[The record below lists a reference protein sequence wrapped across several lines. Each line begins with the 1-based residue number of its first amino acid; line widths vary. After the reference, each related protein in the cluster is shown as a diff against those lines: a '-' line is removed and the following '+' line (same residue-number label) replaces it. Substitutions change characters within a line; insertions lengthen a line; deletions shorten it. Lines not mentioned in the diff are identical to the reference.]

1 MSGKHDDRLRE
12 QCHAEQA
19 TASASGDSQR
29 GGRLRRL
36 RDRLRAWW
44 RNPSIMR
51 AFFVYALVWLVAA
64 SAVTLIAIDAL
75 MEVYYRVSE
84 EHRSE
89 HVEVNVGP
97 YIYDAQADELLRATP
112 VYLQDF
118 YEQVVFVA
126 FVNSAQ
132 NYSSAGVVAGGWN
145 RDMQVVDATM
155 GLLRS
160 DPSYRVSDWG
170 GNYTED
176 DYLQTD
182 GTPYDSEATVSV
194 SDLPAYDAR
203 ERAERLQTV
212 EEFAN
217 TNLGEDVVLSNVAY
231 YVSLDEASYLTWIDW
246 TLRLV
251 AGVGVPI
258 VAFGGLAVLLFRRF
272 YRRHIGGPLSV
283 LEAAADR
290 IARQDL
296 DFQIGAVR
304 GRELGRL
311 GAAMEGM
318 RSSLLAT
325 QRELWRT
332 AEDRRRLNAAFAHD
346 LRTPVTVLKGTLEM
360 ARIKADRAGSGEDVR
375 KTLDTLSGQADRLE
389 SYAQLMSRVTKL
401 EDREVMRSACAPSD
415 VARVLERQAA
425 GYVATRGNG
434 CKLLF
439 SLGGGMR
446 AAGAGDGGVAAPD
459 AGGAAE
465 PCPGHAA
472 APDAGHAA
480 GAGVGHAAGAGVE
493 HAAEPCPGHAA
504 APCPEPL
511 SIDMQ
516 LVEEVLGNL
525 LGNAC
530 DHARSKVAVSV
541 DLLQPEQGS
550 LAAGARGDVRLELVV
565 TDDGRGFTAEALHH
579 GCDPFYSEAKSAEHF
594 GLGLNIAR
602 TLARLHGGAVKLG
615 NLEGGGACVT
625 ATFAVDTNEE
635 NR

>member
-1 MSGKHDDRLRE
+1 MSGRQDDRLQE
-12 QCHAEQA
+12 QGHAEQA
-19 TASASGDSQR
+19 TASAAGDSQR

-89 HVEVNVGP
+89 HVEVNAGP

-126 FVNSAQ
+126 FTNSAQ

-155 GLLRS
+155 ELLRS

-170 GNYTED
+170 GNYTEN

-182 GTPYDSEATVSV
+182 GTPYDPEATVSV

-272 YRRHIGGPLSV
+272 YRRHIGGPLAV

-296 DFQIGAVR
+296 DFQISAVR

-439 SLGGGMR
+439 SLGDGMR
-446 AAGAGDGGVAAPD
+446 AAGAGDGGAAAPD
-459 AGGAAE
+459 AGGAV
-465 PCPGHAA
+465 G
-472 APDAGHAA
+472 AGVEHAA
-480 GAGVGHAAGAGVE
+480 GPCLEHAAVPDAE

-511 SIDMQ
+511 TIDMQ

-541 DLLQPEQGS
+541 DLLQPKQGS
-550 LAAGARGDVRLELVV
+550 LAAGARGDVCLELVV

-602 TLARLHGGAVKLG
+602 TLARLHGGAVELG

>member
-1 MSGKHDDRLRE
+1 MSGKQDDRLRE

-19 TASASGDSQR
+19 TASAAGDSQR

-36 RDRLRAWW
+36 CDRLRAWW

-89 HVEVNVGP
+89 HVEVNAGP

-132 NYSSAGVVAGGWN
+132 NYSSTGVVAGDWN

-155 GLLRS
+155 ELLRS

-182 GTPYDSEATVSV
+182 GTPYDPEATVSV

-304 GRELGRL
+304 GRELRRL

-360 ARIKADRAGSGEDVR
+360 ARMKADRAGSGEDVR

-434 CKLLF
+434 CRLLF

-446 AAGAGDGGVAAPD
+446 AAGVGDGGAAAPD
-459 AGGAAE
+459 AGG
-465 PCPGHAA
+465 
-472 APDAGHAA
+472 
-480 GAGVGHAAGAGVE
+480 AAGAGVE
-493 HAAEPCPGHAA
+493 HAAEPDAERAA
-504 APCPEPL
+504 EPCPEPL

-541 DLLQPEQGS
+541 DLLQPEQDS
-550 LAAGARGDVRLELVV
+550 FAAGARGDVRLELVV

-602 TLARLHGGAVKLG
+602 TLARLHGGAVELG

>member
-1 MSGKHDDRLRE
+1 MSGRQDDRLRE
-12 QCHAEQA
+12 QDQAERA
-19 TASASGDSQR
+19 TASAAGDSQR

-64 SAVTLIAIDAL
+64 SAVTLVAIDAL

-89 HVEVNVGP
+89 HVEVNAGP
-97 YIYDAQADELLRATP
+97 YIYDAQTDELLRATP

-126 FVNSAQ
+126 FTNSAQ

-155 GLLRS
+155 ELLRS

-170 GNYTED
+170 GNYTEN
-176 DYLQTD
+176 DYLQAD
-182 GTPYDSEATVSV
+182 GAPYDPEVTVSV

-272 YRRHIGGPLSV
+272 YRRHIGSPLSV

-304 GRELGRL
+304 GRELRRL
-311 GAAMEGM
+311 GTAMEGM
-318 RSSLLAT
+318 RSSLLAA

-360 ARIKADRAGSGEDVR
+360 ARMKADRAGSGEDVR

-415 VARVLERQAA
+415 VVRVLERQAA

-439 SLGGGMR
+439 SLGDGMR
-446 AAGAGDGGVAAPD
+446 AAGAGD
-459 AGGAAE
+459 E
-465 PCPGHAA
+465 R
-472 APDAGHAA
+472 
-480 GAGVGHAAGAGVE
+480 
-493 HAAEPCPGHAA
+493 AA

-541 DLLQPEQGS
+541 DLLQSERGS
-550 LAAGARGDVRLELVV
+550 LPAESRGDVRLELVV
-565 TDDGRGFTAEALHH
+565 TDDGHGFTAEALHH

-602 TLARLHGGAVKLG
+602 TLARLHGGAVELG
-615 NLEGGGACVT
+615 NLEGGGACVK

>member
-1 MSGKHDDRLRE
+1 MSGRQDDRLRE
-12 QCHAEQA
+12 QGQAERA
-19 TASASGDSQR
+19 TASAAGDSQR

-36 RDRLRAWW
+36 RDRLRVWW

-64 SAVTLIAIDAL
+64 SAVTLVAIDAL

-89 HVEVNVGP
+89 HVEVNAGP
-97 YIYDAQADELLRATP
+97 YIYDAQTDELLRATP

-155 GLLRS
+155 ELLRS
-160 DPSYRVSDWG
+160 DSSYRVSDWG
-170 GNYTED
+170 GNYTEN

-182 GTPYDSEATVSV
+182 GTPYDPEATVSV

-231 YVSLDEASYLTWIDW
+231 YVSLDEASYLTWIGW

-360 ARIKADRAGSGEDVR
+360 ARMKASRAGSGEDVR

-439 SLGGGMR
+439 SLGDGMR
-446 AAGAGDGGVAAPD
+446 AAGAGDGSVAVPD
-459 AGGAAE
+459 AGSV
-465 PCPGHAA
+465 
-472 APDAGHAA
+472 A
-480 GAGVGHAAGAGVE
+480 GAGDGHVVVPDAE
-493 HAAEPCPGHAA
+493 RAAES
-504 APCPEPL
+504 CPEPL

-541 DLLQPEQGS
+541 DLLQPEQDS
-550 LAAGARGDVRLELVV
+550 FAAGARGDVRLELVV

-602 TLARLHGGAVKLG
+602 TLARLHGGAVELG

>member
-1 MSGKHDDRLRE
+1 MSGRQDDRLRE
-12 QCHAEQA
+12 QGQAERV
-19 TASASGDSQR
+19 TASAAGDSQR

-36 RDRLRAWW
+36 HDRLRVWW

-64 SAVTLIAIDAL
+64 SAVTLVAIDAL

-89 HVEVNVGP
+89 HVEVNAGP
-97 YIYDAQADELLRATP
+97 YIYDAQTDELLRATP

-132 NYSSAGVVAGGWN
+132 SYSSAGVVAGGWN

-155 GLLRS
+155 ELLRS
-160 DPSYRVSDWG
+160 DSSYRVSDWG
-170 GNYTED
+170 GNYTEN

-182 GTPYDSEATVSV
+182 GTPYDPEATVSV
-194 SDLPAYDAR
+194 SDLPAYDTR

-272 YRRHIGGPLSV
+272 YRRHVGGPLSV

-360 ARIKADRAGSGEDVR
+360 ARMKADRAGSGEDVR

-434 CKLLF
+434 RKLLF
-439 SLGGGMR
+439 SLGDGMR
-446 AAGAGDGGVAAPD
+446 AAGAGDGSVAAPD

-465 PCPGHAA
+465 PCPGHTAE
-472 APDAGHAA
+472 PDA
-480 GAGVGHAAGAGVE
+480 E
-493 HAAEPCPGHAA
+493 RAAES
-504 APCPEPL
+504 CPEPL

-530 DHARSKVAVSV
+530 DHARSKVTVSV
-541 DLLQPEQGS
+541 DLLQPEQSS

-565 TDDGRGFTAEALHH
+565 TDDGRGFTAEALNH

-602 TLARLHGGAVKLG
+602 TLARLHGGAVELG

>member
-1 MSGKHDDRLRE
+1 MSGRQDDRLRE
-12 QCHAEQA
+12 QGQAERA
-19 TASASGDSQR
+19 TASAAGDSQR

-36 RDRLRAWW
+36 RDRLRVWW

-64 SAVTLIAIDAL
+64 SAVTLVAIDAL

-89 HVEVNVGP
+89 HVEVNAGP
-97 YIYDAQADELLRATP
+97 YIYDAQTDELLRATP

-145 RDMQVVDATM
+145 RDMQAVDATM
-155 GLLRS
+155 ELLRS

-182 GTPYDSEATVSV
+182 GTPYDPEATVSV

-272 YRRHIGGPLSV
+272 YRRHVGGPLSV

-360 ARIKADRAGSGEDVR
+360 ARMKADRAGSGEDVR

-425 GYVATRGNG
+425 GYVATRGSG

-439 SLGGGMR
+439 SLGDGMR
-446 AAGAGDGGVAAPD
+446 AAGAGDGSVAAPD
-459 AGGAAE
+459 AGGAA
-465 PCPGHAA
+465 
-472 APDAGHAA
+472 
-480 GAGVGHAAGAGVE
+480 GAGVGHAAEPDAE
-493 HAAEPCPGHAA
+493 RAAE
-504 APCPEPL
+504 PCPEPL

-541 DLLQPEQGS
+541 DLLQPEQDS
-550 LAAGARGDVRLELVV
+550 FAAGARGDVRLELVV

-602 TLARLHGGAVKLG
+602 TLARLHGGAVELG
-615 NLEGGGACVT
+615 NLEGRGACVT

>member
-1 MSGKHDDRLRE
+1 MSGRQDDRLRE
-12 QCHAEQA
+12 QGQAERA
-19 TASASGDSQR
+19 TASAAGDSQR

-36 RDRLRAWW
+36 RDRLRVWW

-64 SAVTLIAIDAL
+64 SAVTLVAIDAL

-89 HVEVNVGP
+89 HVEVNAGP
-97 YIYDAQADELLRATP
+97 YIYDAQTDELLRATP

-155 GLLRS
+155 ELLRS
-160 DPSYRVSDWG
+160 DSSYRVSDWG
-170 GNYTED
+170 GNYTEN

-194 SDLPAYDAR
+194 GDLPAYDAR

-360 ARIKADRAGSGEDVR
+360 ARMKASRAGSGEDVR

-425 GYVATRGNG
+425 GYVATRGSG

-439 SLGGGMR
+439 SLGDGMR
-446 AAGAGDGGVAAPD
+446 AVGAGDGYAAAPD
-459 AGGAAE
+459 AECAAE
-465 PCPGHAA
+465 PCPEHAA
-472 APDAGHAA
+472 APDAERTAESCP
-480 GAGVGHAAGAGVE
+480 E
-493 HAAEPCPGHAA
+493 HTA
-504 APCPEPL
+504 APDAKRAAEPL

-565 TDDGRGFTAEALHH
+565 TDDGRGFTVEALHH

-602 TLARLHGGAVKLG
+602 TLARLHGGAVELG

>member
-1 MSGKHDDRLRE
+1 MSGKQDDGLRE

-19 TASASGDSQR
+19 TASAAGDSQR

-89 HVEVNVGP
+89 HVEVNAGP
-97 YIYDAQADELLRATP
+97 YIYDAQTDELLRATP

-126 FVNSAQ
+126 FTNSAQ
-132 NYSSAGVVAGGWN
+132 SYSSAGVVAGGWN

-155 GLLRS
+155 ELLRS

-182 GTPYDSEATVSV
+182 GAPYDPEATVSV
-194 SDLPAYDAR
+194 GDLPAYDAR

-304 GRELGRL
+304 GRELRRL

-360 ARIKADRAGSGEDVR
+360 ARMKADRAGSGEDVR

-425 GYVATRGNG
+425 GYVATSGNG

-446 AAGAGDGGVAAPD
+446 AAGAGVGG
-459 AGGAAE
+459 
-465 PCPGHAA
+465 AA
-472 APDAGHAA
+472 APDAGS
-480 GAGVGHAAGAGVE
+480 AAGAGVE
-493 HAAEPCPGHAA
+493 HAAGPCLEHAAVPDTEHAAEPCP
-504 APCPEPL
+504 ELL

-602 TLARLHGGAVKLG
+602 TLARLHGGAVELG

>member
-1 MSGKHDDRLRE
+1 MSGKQDDRLRE
-12 QCHAEQA
+12 QGHAERA
-19 TASASGDSQR
+19 TASAAGDSQR

-89 HVEVNVGP
+89 HVEVNAGP
-97 YIYDAQADELLRATP
+97 YIYDAQTDELLRATP

-126 FVNSAQ
+126 FTNSAQ
-132 NYSSAGVVAGGWN
+132 SYSSAGVVAGGWN

-155 GLLRS
+155 ELLRS

-182 GTPYDSEATVSV
+182 GTPYDPEATVSV
-194 SDLPAYDAR
+194 SDLPVYDAR

-272 YRRHIGGPLSV
+272 YRRHIGGPLTV

-360 ARIKADRAGSGEDVR
+360 ARMKADRAGSGEDVR
-375 KTLDTLSGQADRLE
+375 KTLDTLSGQANRLE

-415 VARVLERQAA
+415 VVRVLERQAA

-439 SLGGGMR
+439 SLGDGMR
-446 AAGAGDGGVAAPD
+446 
-459 AGGAAE
+459 
-465 PCPGHAA
+465 
-472 APDAGHAA
+472 
-480 GAGVGHAAGAGVE
+480 AAGAGVE
-493 HAAEPCPGHAA
+493 HAAEPDAEHAAAPCPGHAA
-504 APCPEPL
+504 APCPELL

-602 TLARLHGGAVKLG
+602 TLARLHGGAVELG

-625 ATFAVDTNEE
+625 ATFAVDANEE

>member
-1 MSGKHDDRLRE
+1 MSGKQDDRLRE

-19 TASASGDSQR
+19 TASAAGDSQR

-89 HVEVNVGP
+89 HVEVNAGP
-97 YIYDAQADELLRATP
+97 YIYDAQTDELLRATP

-126 FVNSAQ
+126 FTNSAQ

-155 GLLRS
+155 ELLRS

-182 GTPYDSEATVSV
+182 GTPYDPEATVSV

-439 SLGGGMR
+439 SLGDGMC
-446 AAGAGDGGVAAPD
+446 AAGAGDGGAAAPD
-459 AGGAAE
+459 AGGA
-465 PCPGHAA
+465 P
-472 APDAGHAA
+472 
-480 GAGVGHAAGAGVE
+480 GAGVGHAAGPCLEHAAAPDAE
-493 HAAEPCPGHAA
+493 HAAEPCP
-504 APCPEPL
+504 ELL

-541 DLLQPEQGS
+541 DLLQPKQGS
-550 LAAGARGDVRLELVV
+550 LAAGARGDVCLELVV

-602 TLARLHGGAVKLG
+602 TLARLHGGAVELG

>member
-1 MSGKHDDRLRE
+1 MSGKQDDRLRE
-12 QCHAEQA
+12 QCHAEQV
-19 TASASGDSQR
+19 TASAAGDSQR

-89 HVEVNVGP
+89 HVEVNAGP
-97 YIYDAQADELLRATP
+97 YIYDAQTDELLRATP

-126 FVNSAQ
+126 FTNSAQ

-155 GLLRS
+155 ELLRS

-176 DYLQTD
+176 DYLQT
-182 GTPYDSEATVSV
+182 GGIPYDSEATVSV

-212 EEFAN
+212 EEFTN

-425 GYVATRGNG
+425 GYVATRENG

-446 AAGAGDGGVAAPD
+446 AAGAGDGG
-459 AGGAAE
+459 
-465 PCPGHAA
+465 AA
-472 APDAGHAA
+472 APDAGS
-480 GAGVGHAAGAGVE
+480 AAGAGVE
-493 HAAEPCPGHAA
+493 HAAGPCLEHAA
-504 APCPEPL
+504 VPDAEHAAEPCPEPL

-541 DLLQPEQGS
+541 DLLQPKQGS
-550 LAAGARGDVRLELVV
+550 LAAGARGDVCLELVV

-579 GCDPFYSEAKSAEHF
+579 GCDPFYSEVKSAEHF

-602 TLARLHGGAVKLG
+602 TLARLHGGAVELG

>member
-1 MSGKHDDRLRE
+1 MSGRQDDRLRE
-12 QCHAEQA
+12 QGQAERA
-19 TASASGDSQR
+19 TASAAGDSQR

-36 RDRLRAWW
+36 RDRLRVWW

-64 SAVTLIAIDAL
+64 SAVTLVAIDAL

-89 HVEVNVGP
+89 HVEVNAGP
-97 YIYDAQADELLRATP
+97 YIYDAQTDELLRATP

-132 NYSSAGVVAGGWN
+132 SYSSAGVVAGGWN

-155 GLLRS
+155 ELLRS

-170 GNYTED
+170 GNYTEN

-182 GTPYDSEATVSV
+182 GTPYDPEATVSV
-194 SDLPAYDAR
+194 SDLPAYDTR

-311 GAAMEGM
+311 GTAMEGM

-332 AEDRRRLNAAFAHD
+332 AEDRRRINAAFAHD

-360 ARIKADRAGSGEDVR
+360 ARLKANRAGSGEDVR

-415 VARVLERQAA
+415 VARILERQAA

-439 SLGGGMR
+439 SLGDAMR
-446 AAGAGDGGVAAPD
+446 AVGAGDGYAAAPD
-459 AGGAAE
+459 AERAAE
-465 PCPGHAA
+465 PCPGHVVV
-472 APDAGHAA
+472 PDA
-480 GAGVGHAAGAGVE
+480 E
-493 HAAEPCPGHAA
+493 RAAES
-504 APCPEPL
+504 CPEPL

-541 DLLQPEQGS
+541 DLLQPEQDS
-550 LAAGARGDVRLELVV
+550 FAAGARGDVRLELVV

-602 TLARLHGGAVKLG
+602 TLARLHGGAVDLE

>member
-1 MSGKHDDRLRE
+1 MSGRQDDRLRE
-12 QCHAEQA
+12 QGQAERA
-19 TASASGDSQR
+19 TASAAGDSQR

-36 RDRLRAWW
+36 RDRLRVWW

-64 SAVTLIAIDAL
+64 SAVTLVAIDAL

-89 HVEVNVGP
+89 HVEVNAGP
-97 YIYDAQADELLRATP
+97 YIYDAQTDELLRATP

-145 RDMQVVDATM
+145 RDMQAVDATM
-155 GLLRS
+155 ELLRS

-170 GNYTED
+170 GNYTEN

-182 GTPYDSEATVSV
+182 GTPYDPQATVSV

-311 GAAMEGM
+311 GTAMEGM

-360 ARIKADRAGSGEDVR
+360 ARMKADRAGSGEDVR

-434 CKLLF
+434 CRLLF

-446 AAGAGDGGVAAPD
+446 AAGAGDGGAAAPD
-459 AGGAAE
+459 AGG
-465 PCPGHAA
+465 
-472 APDAGHAA
+472 
-480 GAGVGHAAGAGVE
+480 AAGAGVE
-493 HAAEPCPGHAA
+493 HAAGPCLEHAAVPDAEHAAEPCP
-504 APCPEPL
+504 ELL

-525 LGNAC
+525 LSNAC

-541 DLLQPEQGS
+541 DLLHPEQGS
-550 LAAGARGDVRLELVV
+550 LAAGARGDVCLELVV

-602 TLARLHGGAVKLG
+602 TLARLHGGAVELG

>member
-1 MSGKHDDRLRE
+1 MSGRRDDRLQE
-12 QCHAEQA
+12 QDQAERA
-19 TASASGDSQR
+19 TASAAGDLQR
-29 GGRLRRL
+29 GGRLHRL
-36 RDRLRAWW
+36 RDRLRVWW

-64 SAVTLIAIDAL
+64 SAVTLVAIDAL

-89 HVEVNVGP
+89 HVEVNAGP
-97 YIYDAQADELLRATP
+97 YIYDAQTDELLRATP

-145 RDMQVVDATM
+145 RDMQAVDATM
-155 GLLRS
+155 ELLRS

-170 GNYTED
+170 GNYTEN

-182 GTPYDSEATVSV
+182 GTPYDPEATVSV

-311 GAAMEGM
+311 GTAMEGM

-360 ARIKADRAGSGEDVR
+360 ARMKANRAGSGEDVR

-439 SLGGGMR
+439 SLGNGMR
-446 AAGAGDGGVAAPD
+446 AAGAGDGSVAAPD
-459 AGGAAE
+459 AGSVAGAGDGHVVVPCPERAAE
-465 PCPGHAA
+465 P
-472 APDAGHAA
+472 DA
-480 GAGVGHAAGAGVE
+480 E
-493 HAAEPCPGHAA
+493 RAAE
-504 APCPEPL
+504 PCPEPL

-602 TLARLHGGAVKLG
+602 TLASLHGGAVELG

>member
-1 MSGKHDDRLRE
+1 MSGRQDDKLRE
-12 QCHAEQA
+12 QGHAEQA
-19 TASASGDSQR
+19 TASAAGDSQR

-126 FVNSAQ
+126 FTNSAQ

-145 RDMQVVDATM
+145 RDTQVVDATM
-155 GLLRS
+155 ELLRS

-170 GNYTED
+170 GNYTEN

-182 GTPYDSEATVSV
+182 GTPYDPEATVSV

-231 YVSLDEASYLTWIDW
+231 YVSLDEASYLTWVDW

-360 ARIKADRAGSGEDVR
+360 ARMKADRAGSGEDMR

-446 AAGAGDGGVAAPD
+446 AAGAGDGGAAAPD
-459 AGGAAE
+459 AGG
-465 PCPGHAA
+465 
-472 APDAGHAA
+472 
-480 GAGVGHAAGAGVE
+480 AAGAGVE
-493 HAAEPCPGHAA
+493 HAAGPCLEHAA
-504 APCPEPL
+504 VPDAEHAAEPCPEPL

-525 LGNAC
+525 LGSAC

-602 TLARLHGGAVKLG
+602 TLARLHGGAVELG

>member
-1 MSGKHDDRLRE
+1 MSGKQDDRLRE

-19 TASASGDSQR
+19 TASAAGDSQR

-89 HVEVNVGP
+89 HVEVNAGP
-97 YIYDAQADELLRATP
+97 YIYDAQTDELLRATP

-126 FVNSAQ
+126 FTNSAQ
-132 NYSSAGVVAGGWN
+132 SYSSAGVVAGGWN

-155 GLLRS
+155 ELLRS
-160 DPSYRVSDWG
+160 DPSYHVSDWG

-182 GTPYDSEATVSV
+182 GTPYDPEATVSV
-194 SDLPAYDAR
+194 GDLPAYDAR

-304 GRELGRL
+304 GRELRRL

-415 VARVLERQAA
+415 VVRVLERQAV

-439 SLGGGMR
+439 SLGDGMR
-446 AAGAGDGGVAAPD
+446 AAGAGDGGAAAPD
-459 AGGAAE
+459 AGG
-465 PCPGHAA
+465 
-472 APDAGHAA
+472 
-480 GAGVGHAAGAGVE
+480 AAGAGVE
-493 HAAEPCPGHAA
+493 HAAGPCLAHAA
-504 APCPEPL
+504 LPGVEHAAEPCPEPL

-541 DLLQPEQGS
+541 DLLQPKQGS
-550 LAAGARGDVRLELVV
+550 LAAGARGDVCLELVV

-602 TLARLHGGAVKLG
+602 TLARLHGGAVELG

>member
-1 MSGKHDDRLRE
+1 MSGKQDDRLRE
-12 QCHAEQA
+12 QCHAEQV
-19 TASASGDSQR
+19 TASAAGDSQR

-89 HVEVNVGP
+89 HVEVNAGP
-97 YIYDAQADELLRATP
+97 YIYDAQTDELLRATP

-126 FVNSAQ
+126 FTNSAQ

-155 GLLRS
+155 ELLRS

-170 GNYTED
+170 GNYTEN

-182 GTPYDSEATVSV
+182 GTPYDPEATVSV

-258 VAFGGLAVLLFRRF
+258 VAFGGFAVLLFRRF

-360 ARIKADRAGSGEDVR
+360 ARMKADRAGSGEDVR

-425 GYVATRGNG
+425 GYVATSGNG

-446 AAGAGDGGVAAPD
+446 AAGAGDGGAAAPD
-459 AGGAAE
+459 AGGA
-465 PCPGHAA
+465 
-472 APDAGHAA
+472 
-480 GAGVGHAAGAGVE
+480 VGAGVE
-493 HAAEPCPGHAA
+493 HAAVPDAEHAAVPDAEHAAEPCP
-504 APCPEPL
+504 ELL

-541 DLLQPEQGS
+541 DLLQPKQGS
-550 LAAGARGDVRLELVV
+550 LAAGARGDVCLELVV

-602 TLARLHGGAVKLG
+602 TLARLHGGAVELG

>member
-1 MSGKHDDRLRE
+1 MSGRRDDRLQE
-12 QCHAEQA
+12 QDQAERA
-19 TASASGDSQR
+19 TASAAGDLQR
-29 GGRLRRL
+29 GGRLHRL

-75 MEVYYRVSE
+75 MEVYYRVLE

-89 HVEVNVGP
+89 HVEVNAGP
-97 YIYDAQADELLRATP
+97 YIYDAQTDELLRATP

-126 FVNSAQ
+126 FTNSAQ
-132 NYSSAGVVAGGWN
+132 GYSSAGVVAGGWN

-155 GLLRS
+155 ELLRS

-182 GTPYDSEATVSV
+182 GTPYDPEATVSV
-194 SDLPAYDAR
+194 SDLPAYDTR

-231 YVSLDEASYLTWIDW
+231 YVSLDEASYLTWIGW

-311 GAAMEGM
+311 GTAMGGM

-360 ARIKADRAGSGEDVR
+360 ARMKANRAGSGEDVR

-415 VARVLERQAA
+415 VVRVLERQAA

-439 SLGGGMR
+439 SLGDGMR
-446 AAGAGDGGVAAPD
+446 AAGAGDGGAAAPD
-459 AGGAAE
+459 AGGAAGAGD
-465 PCPGHAA
+465 GHVVV
-472 APDAGHAA
+472 PDA
-480 GAGVGHAAGAGVE
+480 E
-493 HAAEPCPGHAA
+493 RAAES
-504 APCPEPL
+504 CPEPL

-530 DHARSKVAVSV
+530 DHARSKVEVSV
-541 DLLQPEQGS
+541 DLLQPEQSS

-565 TDDGRGFTAEALHH
+565 TDDGHGFTAEALHH

-602 TLARLHGGAVKLG
+602 TLARLHGGAVELG

>member
-1 MSGKHDDRLRE
+1 MSGKQDDRLRE

-19 TASASGDSQR
+19 TASAAGDSQR

-75 MEVYYRVSE
+75 MEVYYRVLE

-89 HVEVNVGP
+89 HVEVNAGP
-97 YIYDAQADELLRATP
+97 YIYDAQTDELLRATP

-126 FVNSAQ
+126 FTNSAQ
-132 NYSSAGVVAGGWN
+132 GYSSAGVVAGGWN

-155 GLLRS
+155 ELLRS

-182 GTPYDSEATVSV
+182 GTPYDPEATVSV
-194 SDLPAYDAR
+194 SDLPAYDTR

-360 ARIKADRAGSGEDVR
+360 ARMKASRAGSGEDVR

-439 SLGGGMR
+439 SLGDGMR
-446 AAGAGDGGVAAPD
+446 AAGAGDGSVAVPD
-459 AGGAAE
+459 AGSV
-465 PCPGHAA
+465 
-472 APDAGHAA
+472 A
-480 GAGVGHAAGAGVE
+480 GAGDGHVVVPDAE
-493 HAAEPCPGHAA
+493 RAAES
-504 APCPEPL
+504 CPEPL

-541 DLLQPEQGS
+541 DLLQSERGS
-550 LAAGARGDVRLELVV
+550 LPAESRNDVRLELVV
-565 TDDGRGFTAEALHH
+565 TDDGRGFTVEALHH

-602 TLARLHGGAVKLG
+602 TLARLHGGAVELG

>member
-1 MSGKHDDRLRE
+1 MSGRQDDKLQE
-12 QCHAEQA
+12 QDQAERA
-19 TASASGDSQR
+19 TASAAGDSQR

-64 SAVTLIAIDAL
+64 SAVTLVAIDAL

-89 HVEVNVGP
+89 HVEVNAGP
-97 YIYDAQADELLRATP
+97 YIYDAQTDELLRATP

-155 GLLRS
+155 ELLRS

-170 GNYTED
+170 GNYTEN

-182 GTPYDSEATVSV
+182 GTPYDPEATVSV

-311 GAAMEGM
+311 GTAMEGM

-360 ARIKADRAGSGEDVR
+360 ARMKANRAGSGEDVR

-434 CKLLF
+434 CKLLL
-439 SLGGGMR
+439 SLGDGMR
-446 AAGAGDGGVAAPD
+446 AAGAGDGSVAVPD
-459 AGGAAE
+459 AGSVAGAGDGHVVVPCSERAAE
-465 PCPGHAA
+465 PCP
-472 APDAGHAA
+472 
-480 GAGVGHAAGAGVE
+480 E
-493 HAAEPCPGHAA
+493 HAAEPDAERAA
-504 APCPEPL
+504 EPCPEPL

-541 DLLQPEQGS
+541 DLLQSERGS
-550 LAAGARGDVRLELVV
+550 LPAESRNDVRLELVV
-565 TDDGRGFTAEALHH
+565 KDDGRGFTAEALHH

-602 TLARLHGGAVKLG
+602 TLARLHGGAVELG

>member
-1 MSGKHDDRLRE
+1 MSGRQDDRQQE
-12 QCHAEQA
+12 QGQAERA
-19 TASASGDSQR
+19 TASAAGDSQR

-64 SAVTLIAIDAL
+64 SAVTLVAIDAL

-89 HVEVNVGP
+89 HVEVNAGP
-97 YIYDAQADELLRATP
+97 YIYDAQTDELLRATP

-126 FVNSAQ
+126 FTNSAQ
-132 NYSSAGVVAGGWN
+132 SYSSAGVVAGGWN

-155 GLLRS
+155 ELLRS

-182 GTPYDSEATVSV
+182 GTPYDPEATVSV

-360 ARIKADRAGSGEDVR
+360 ARMKADRAGSGEDVR

-401 EDREVMRSACAPSD
+401 EDREVMWSACAPSD

-439 SLGGGMR
+439 SLGDGMR
-446 AAGAGDGGVAAPD
+446 AAGASPCRMPGVPTARVTGTPPSRMPNALPSRVPSTLPRRMPSAP
-459 AGGAAE
+459 
-465 PCPGHAA
+465 PSR
-472 APDAGHAA
+472 APS
-480 GAGVGHAAGAGVE
+480 
-493 HAAEPCPGHAA
+493 PSP
-504 APCPEPL
+504 
-511 SIDMQ
+511 SICNWLRRCWAICWAM
-516 LVEEVLGNL
+516 
-525 LGNAC
+525 
-530 DHARSKVAVSV
+530 
-541 DLLQPEQGS
+541 P
-550 LAAGARGDVRLELVV
+550 
-565 TDDGRGFTAEALHH
+565 
-579 GCDPFYSEAKSAEHF
+579 
-594 GLGLNIAR
+594 
-602 TLARLHGGAVKLG
+602 
-615 NLEGGGACVT
+615 
-625 ATFAVDTNEE
+625 ATMRD
-635 NR
+635 RRWQ

>member
-1 MSGKHDDRLRE
+1 MSGRQDDRLQE
-12 QCHAEQA
+12 QDQAERA
-19 TASASGDSQR
+19 TASAAGDSQR

-64 SAVTLIAIDAL
+64 SAVTLVAIDAL

-89 HVEVNVGP
+89 HVEVNAGP
-97 YIYDAQADELLRATP
+97 YIYDAQTDELLRATP

-155 GLLRS
+155 ELLRS

-182 GTPYDSEATVSV
+182 GTPYNPEATVSV

-332 AEDRRRLNAAFAHD
+332 ADDRRRLNAAFAHD

-360 ARIKADRAGSGEDVR
+360 ARMKADRAGSGEDVR

-415 VARVLERQAA
+415 VIRVLERQAA

-439 SLGGGMR
+439 SLGDGMR
-446 AAGAGDGGVAAPD
+446 AAGAGDGSVAVPD
-459 AGGAAE
+459 AGGAAGAGD
-465 PCPGHAA
+465 GHAA
-472 APDAGHAA
+472 VPDAEHTAVPDA
-480 GAGVGHAAGAGVE
+480 E
-493 HAAEPCPGHAA
+493 HAAEPCPEHAA
-504 APCPEPL
+504 EPCPELL

-541 DLLQPEQGS
+541 DLLQPKQGS
-550 LAAGARGDVRLELVV
+550 LAAGARGDVCLELVV

-602 TLARLHGGAVKLG
+602 TLARLHGGAVELG

>member
-1 MSGKHDDRLRE
+1 MSGKQDDRLRE

-19 TASASGDSQR
+19 TASAAGDSQR

-89 HVEVNVGP
+89 HVEVNAGP
-97 YIYDAQADELLRATP
+97 YIYDAQTDELLRATP

-126 FVNSAQ
+126 FTNSAQ
-132 NYSSAGVVAGGWN
+132 NYSSAGVVAEGWN

-155 GLLRS
+155 ELLRS
-160 DPSYRVSDWG
+160 DPSYHVSDWG

-182 GTPYDSEATVSV
+182 GTPYDPEATVSV
-194 SDLPAYDAR
+194 GDLPAYDAR

-304 GRELGRL
+304 GRELRRL

-360 ARIKADRAGSGEDVR
+360 ARMKADRAGSGEDVR

-415 VARVLERQAA
+415 VVRVLERQAV

-439 SLGGGMR
+439 SLGDGMR
-446 AAGAGDGGVAAPD
+446 AAGAGDGGAAAPD
-459 AGGAAE
+459 AGG
-465 PCPGHAA
+465 
-472 APDAGHAA
+472 
-480 GAGVGHAAGAGVE
+480 AAGAGVE
-493 HAAEPCPGHAA
+493 HAAGPCLAHAA
-504 APCPEPL
+504 LPGVEHAAEPCPEPL

-602 TLARLHGGAVKLG
+602 TLARLHGGAVELG

>member
-1 MSGKHDDRLRE
+1 MSGRQDDRQQE
-12 QCHAEQA
+12 QGQAERA
-19 TASASGDSQR
+19 TASAAGDSQR

-64 SAVTLIAIDAL
+64 SAVTLVAIDAL

-89 HVEVNVGP
+89 HVEVNAGP

-132 NYSSAGVVAGGWN
+132 SYSSAGVVAGGWN
-145 RDMQVVDATM
+145 RDMQAVDATM
-155 GLLRS
+155 ELLRS

-170 GNYTED
+170 GNYTEN

-182 GTPYDSEATVSV
+182 GTPYDPEATVSV

-231 YVSLDEASYLTWIDW
+231 YVSLDEASYLTWIGW

-360 ARIKADRAGSGEDVR
+360 ARMKANRAGSGEDVR

-439 SLGGGMR
+439 SLGDGMR
-446 AAGAGDGGVAAPD
+446 AAGAGDGSVAVPD
-459 AGGAAE
+459 AGSVAGAGDGHTAE
-465 PCPGHAA
+465 PCPE
-472 APDAGHAA
+472 HAA
-480 GAGVGHAAGAGVE
+480 GSDAE
-493 HAAEPCPGHAA
+493 HAA
-504 APCPEPL
+504 EPL

-530 DHARSKVAVSV
+530 DHARSKVTVSV
-541 DLLQPEQGS
+541 DLLHPEQGS

-602 TLARLHGGAVKLG
+602 TLARLHGGAVELG

>member
-1 MSGKHDDRLRE
+1 MSGKQDDKLRE
-12 QCHAEQA
+12 QGHAEQA
-19 TASASGDSQR
+19 TASAAGDSQR

-64 SAVTLIAIDAL
+64 SAVTLIAIDVL

-89 HVEVNVGP
+89 HVEVNAGP
-97 YIYDAQADELLRATP
+97 YIYDAQTDELLRATP

-126 FVNSAQ
+126 FTNSAQ
-132 NYSSAGVVAGGWN
+132 NYSPTGVVAGGWN

-155 GLLRS
+155 ELLRS

-182 GTPYDSEATVSV
+182 GTPYDPEATVSV

-360 ARIKADRAGSGEDVR
+360 ARMKADRAGSGEDVR

-425 GYVATRGNG
+425 GYVATSGNG

-439 SLGGGMR
+439 SLGDGIR
-446 AAGAGDGGVAAPD
+446 AAGAGVGGAAAPD
-459 AGGAAE
+459 AGG
-465 PCPGHAA
+465 
-472 APDAGHAA
+472 
-480 GAGVGHAAGAGVE
+480 AAGAGVE
-493 HAAEPCPGHAA
+493 HAAGPCLEHAAVPDAEHAAEPCP
-504 APCPEPL
+504 ELL

-550 LAAGARGDVRLELVV
+550 LTAGARGDVRLELVV

-602 TLARLHGGAVKLG
+602 TLARLHGGAVELG

>member
-1 MSGKHDDRLRE
+1 MSVKHDDRLRE

-19 TASASGDSQR
+19 TASAAGDSQR

-89 HVEVNVGP
+89 HVEVNAGP
-97 YIYDAQADELLRATP
+97 YIYDAQTDELLRATP

-126 FVNSAQ
+126 FTNSAQ
-132 NYSSAGVVAGGWN
+132 SYSSAGVVAGGWN

-155 GLLRS
+155 ELLRS
-160 DPSYRVSDWG
+160 DPSYHVSDWG
-170 GNYTED
+170 GNYTEN

-182 GTPYDSEATVSV
+182 GTPYDPEATVSV
-194 SDLPAYDAR
+194 GDLPAYDAR

-304 GRELGRL
+304 GRELRRL

-415 VARVLERQAA
+415 VVRVLERQAV

-439 SLGGGMR
+439 SLGDGMR
-446 AAGAGDGGVAAPD
+446 AAGAGDGGAAAPD
-459 AGGAAE
+459 AGG
-465 PCPGHAA
+465 
-472 APDAGHAA
+472 
-480 GAGVGHAAGAGVE
+480 AAGAGVE
-493 HAAEPCPGHAA
+493 HAAGPCLAHAA
-504 APCPEPL
+504 LPGVEHAAEPCPEPL

-541 DLLQPEQGS
+541 DLLQPKQGS
-550 LAAGARGDVRLELVV
+550 LAAGARGDVCLELVV

-602 TLARLHGGAVKLG
+602 TLARLHGGAVELG

>member
-1 MSGKHDDRLRE
+1 MSGKQDDRLRE
-12 QCHAEQA
+12 QCHAERA
-19 TASASGDSQR
+19 TASAAGDSQR

-84 EHRSE
+84 ERRSE
-89 HVEVNVGP
+89 HVEVNAGP

-126 FVNSAQ
+126 FSNSAQ

-155 GLLRS
+155 ELLRS

-182 GTPYDSEATVSV
+182 GTPYDPEATVGV
-194 SDLPAYDAR
+194 SDLSAYDAR

-318 RSSLLAT
+318 RSSLLAA
-325 QRELWRT
+325 QRELWCT

-389 SYAQLMSRVTKL
+389 SYARLMSRVTKL

-439 SLGGGMR
+439 SLGDGMR
-446 AAGAGDGGVAAPD
+446 AAGAGDGGAAAPD
-459 AGGAAE
+459 AGG
-465 PCPGHAA
+465 
-472 APDAGHAA
+472 
-480 GAGVGHAAGAGVE
+480 AAGAGVE
-493 HAAEPCPGHAA
+493 HAAGPCLEHAAVPDAEHAAEPCPEHAA
-504 APCPEPL
+504 EPCPEPL

-541 DLLQPEQGS
+541 DLLQPKQGS
-550 LAAGARGDVRLELVV
+550 LAAGARGDVCLELVV

-602 TLARLHGGAVKLG
+602 TLARLHGGAVELG

>member
-1 MSGKHDDRLRE
+1 MSGKQDDRLRE
-12 QCHAEQA
+12 QCHAEQV
-19 TASASGDSQR
+19 TASAAGDSQR

-89 HVEVNVGP
+89 HVEVNAGP
-97 YIYDAQADELLRATP
+97 YIYDAQTDELLRATP

-126 FVNSAQ
+126 FTNSAQ

-155 GLLRS
+155 ELLRS

-170 GNYTED
+170 GNYTEN

-182 GTPYDSEATVSV
+182 GTPYDPEATVSV

-360 ARIKADRAGSGEDVR
+360 ARIKASRAGSGEDVR

-415 VARVLERQAA
+415 VIRVLERQAA

-434 CKLLF
+434 RKLLF
-439 SLGGGMR
+439 SLGDGMR
-446 AAGAGDGGVAAPD
+446 AAGAGDGSVAVPD
-459 AGGAAE
+459 AGGAVGAGD
-465 PCPGHAA
+465 GHVVV
-472 APDAGHAA
+472 PDAERAA
-480 GAGVGHAAGAGVE
+480 GPCLEHDAVPDVE
-493 HAAEPCPGHAA
+493 HAAES
-504 APCPEPL
+504 CPEPL

-541 DLLQPEQGS
+541 DLLQPKQGS
-550 LAAGARGDVRLELVV
+550 LAAGARGDVCLELVV

-602 TLARLHGGAVKLG
+602 TLARLHGGAVELG

>member
-1 MSGKHDDRLRE
+1 MSGRQDDRLRE
-12 QCHAEQA
+12 QGQAERA
-19 TASASGDSQR
+19 TASAAGDSQR

-36 RDRLRAWW
+36 RDRLRVWW

-64 SAVTLIAIDAL
+64 SAVTLVAIDAL

-89 HVEVNVGP
+89 HVEVNAGP
-97 YIYDAQADELLRATP
+97 YIYDAQTDELLRATP

-155 GLLRS
+155 ELLRS
-160 DPSYRVSDWG
+160 DSSYRVSDWG
-170 GNYTED
+170 GNYTEN

-182 GTPYDSEATVSV
+182 GTPYDPEATVSV

-231 YVSLDEASYLTWIDW
+231 YVSLDEASYLTWIGW

-311 GAAMEGM
+311 GTAMEGM

-332 AEDRRRLNAAFAHD
+332 AEDRRRINAAFAHD

-360 ARIKADRAGSGEDVR
+360 ARMKANRAGSGEDVR

-425 GYVATRGNG
+425 GYVATRGSG

-439 SLGGGMR
+439 SLGDGMR
-446 AAGAGDGGVAAPD
+446 AAGAGDGSVAAPD
-459 AGGAAE
+459 AGSVAGAGDGHVVVPCPERAAE
-465 PCPGHAA
+465 P
-472 APDAGHAA
+472 DA
-480 GAGVGHAAGAGVE
+480 E
-493 HAAEPCPGHAA
+493 RAAE
-504 APCPEPL
+504 PCPEPL

-602 TLARLHGGAVKLG
+602 TLARLHGGAVELG

>member
-1 MSGKHDDRLRE
+1 MSGKHDDGLRE
-12 QCHAEQA
+12 QCHAEWA
-19 TASASGDSQR
+19 TASAAGDSQR

-89 HVEVNVGP
+89 HVEVNAGP
-97 YIYDAQADELLRATP
+97 YVYDAQTDELLRATP

-126 FVNSAQ
+126 FTNSAQ
-132 NYSSAGVVAGGWN
+132 NYSSTGVVAGGWN

-155 GLLRS
+155 ELLRS
-160 DPSYRVSDWG
+160 DPSYHVSDWG

-182 GTPYDSEATVSV
+182 GAPYDPEATVSV

-231 YVSLDEASYLTWIDW
+231 HVSLDEASYLTWIDW

-296 DFQIGAVR
+296 DFQIGAVH

-401 EDREVMRSACAPSD
+401 EDREVVRSACAPSD

-446 AAGAGDGGVAAPD
+446 AAGAGDGGAAAPD
-459 AGGAAE
+459 AGGV
-465 PCPGHAA
+465 
-472 APDAGHAA
+472 A
-480 GAGVGHAAGAGVE
+480 GAGVEHAAGPCLEHAAVPDAE

-602 TLARLHGGAVKLG
+602 TLARLHGGAVELG

>member
-1 MSGKHDDRLRE
+1 MSGKQDDRLRE

-19 TASASGDSQR
+19 TASVAGDSQR

-75 MEVYYRVSE
+75 MEVYYRVLE

-89 HVEVNVGP
+89 HVEVNAGP
-97 YIYDAQADELLRATP
+97 YIYDAQTDELLRATP

-126 FVNSAQ
+126 FTNSAQ
-132 NYSSAGVVAGGWN
+132 GYSSAGVVAGGWN

-155 GLLRS
+155 ELLRS
-160 DPSYRVSDWG
+160 DSSYRVSDWG
-170 GNYTED
+170 GNYTEN

-360 ARIKADRAGSGEDVR
+360 ARMKADRAGSGEDVR

-439 SLGGGMR
+439 SLGDGMR
-446 AAGAGDGGVAAPD
+446 AAGAGDGSVAAPD
-459 AGGAAE
+459 AGSVAGAGDGHAAEPDAERAAE
-465 PCPGHAA
+465 PCPGHTAE
-472 APDAGHAA
+472 PDA
-480 GAGVGHAAGAGVE
+480 E
-493 HAAEPCPGHAA
+493 RAAES
-504 APCPEPL
+504 CPEPL

-541 DLLQPEQGS
+541 DLLQSERGS
-550 LAAGARGDVRLELVV
+550 LPAESRNDVRLELVV
-565 TDDGRGFTAEALHH
+565 TDDGRGFTVEALHH

-602 TLARLHGGAVKLG
+602 TLARLHGGAVELG

>member
-1 MSGKHDDRLRE
+1 MSGRQDDRLRE
-12 QCHAEQA
+12 QGQAERA
-19 TASASGDSQR
+19 TASAAGDSQR

-36 RDRLRAWW
+36 RDRLRVWW

-64 SAVTLIAIDAL
+64 SAVTLVAIDAL

-89 HVEVNVGP
+89 HVEVNAGP
-97 YIYDAQADELLRATP
+97 YIYDAQTDELLRATP

-145 RDMQVVDATM
+145 RDMQAVDATM
-155 GLLRS
+155 ELLRS

-170 GNYTED
+170 GNYTEN

-182 GTPYDSEATVSV
+182 GTPYDPEATVSV

-311 GAAMEGM
+311 GTAMEGM

-360 ARIKADRAGSGEDVR
+360 ARMKANRAGSGEDVR

-425 GYVATRGNG
+425 GYVATRGSG

-439 SLGGGMR
+439 SLGDGMR
-446 AAGAGDGGVAAPD
+446 AAGAGDGSVAVPD
-459 AGGAAE
+459 AGSV
-465 PCPGHAA
+465 
-472 APDAGHAA
+472 A
-480 GAGVGHAAGAGVE
+480 GAGDG
-493 HAAEPCPGHAA
+493 HAAEPCPEHAA
-504 APCPEPL
+504 GSDAEHAAEPL

-530 DHARSKVAVSV
+530 DHARSKVEVSV
-541 DLLQPEQGS
+541 DLLQPEQSS

-602 TLARLHGGAVKLG
+602 TLARLHGGAVELG
-615 NLEGGGACVT
+615 NLEGRGACVT

>member
-1 MSGKHDDRLRE
+1 MSGKQDDRLRE

-19 TASASGDSQR
+19 TASAAGDSQR

-97 YIYDAQADELLRATP
+97 YIYDAQTDELLRATP

-118 YEQVVFVA
+118 YEKVVFVA
-126 FVNSAQ
+126 FTNSAQ
-132 NYSSAGVVAGGWN
+132 NYSSTGVVAGGWN

-182 GTPYDSEATVSV
+182 GTPYDPEATVSV

-415 VARVLERQAA
+415 VACVLERQAA

-439 SLGGGMR
+439 SLGDGMR
-446 AAGAGDGGVAAPD
+446 AAGAGDGG
-459 AGGAAE
+459 
-465 PCPGHAA
+465 AA
-472 APDAGHAA
+472 APDAGSAA
-480 GAGVGHAAGAGVE
+480 GVGVE
-493 HAAEPCPGHAA
+493 HAAGPCLEHAAVPCPEHAA
-504 APCPEPL
+504 APDVEHAAEPCPEPL

-550 LAAGARGDVRLELVV
+550 LAAGARGDVCLELVV

-602 TLARLHGGAVKLG
+602 TLARLHGGAVELG

-625 ATFAVDTNEE
+625 ATFTVDTNEE

>member
-12 QCHAEQA
+12 QGHAEQA
-19 TASASGDSQR
+19 TASAAGDSQR

-44 RNPSIMR
+44 CNPSIMR

-89 HVEVNVGP
+89 HVEVNAGP

-155 GLLRS
+155 ELLRS

-176 DYLQTD
+176 DYLQTN
-182 GTPYDSEATVSV
+182 GTPYDPEATVSV

-360 ARIKADRAGSGEDVR
+360 ARMKADRAGSGEDVR

-415 VARVLERQAA
+415 VIRVLERQAA

-439 SLGGGMR
+439 SLGDGMR
-446 AAGAGDGGVAAPD
+446 AAGAGDGGAAAPD
-459 AGGAAE
+459 AGG
-465 PCPGHAA
+465 
-472 APDAGHAA
+472 
-480 GAGVGHAAGAGVE
+480 VAGAGVE
-493 HAAEPCPGHAA
+493 HAAVPDAEHAAEPCP
-504 APCPEPL
+504 ELL

-541 DLLQPEQGS
+541 DLLQPKQGS
-550 LAAGARGDVRLELVV
+550 LAAGARGGVCLELVV

-602 TLARLHGGAVKLG
+602 TLARLHGGAVELG

>member
-1 MSGKHDDRLRE
+1 MSGRQDDRLRE
-12 QCHAEQA
+12 QGQAERA
-19 TASASGDSQR
+19 TASAAGDSQR

-36 RDRLRAWW
+36 RDRLRVWW

-64 SAVTLIAIDAL
+64 SAVTLVAIDAL

-89 HVEVNVGP
+89 HVEVNAGP
-97 YIYDAQADELLRATP
+97 YIYDAQTDELLRATP

-132 NYSSAGVVAGGWN
+132 SYSSAGVVAGGWN
-145 RDMQVVDATM
+145 RDMQAVDATM
-155 GLLRS
+155 ELLRS

-170 GNYTED
+170 GNYTEN

-182 GTPYDSEATVSV
+182 GTPYNPEATVSV

-360 ARIKADRAGSGEDVR
+360 ARMKASRAGSGEDVR

-439 SLGGGMR
+439 SLGDGMR
-446 AAGAGDGGVAAPD
+446 AAGAGDGY
-459 AGGAAE
+459 
-465 PCPGHAA
+465 AA
-472 APDAGHAA
+472 APDAGSVA
-480 GAGVGHAAGAGVE
+480 GAGDGHAVVPDAE
-493 HAAEPCPGHAA
+493 RAAESR
-504 APCPEPL
+504 PEPL

-541 DLLQPEQGS
+541 DLLHPEQGS

-602 TLARLHGGAVKLG
+602 TLARLHGGAVELG

>member
-1 MSGKHDDRLRE
+1 MSGRQDDRLRE
-12 QCHAEQA
+12 QGQAERA
-19 TASASGDSQR
+19 TASAAGDSQR

-36 RDRLRAWW
+36 RDRLRVWW

-64 SAVTLIAIDAL
+64 SAVTLVAIDAL

-89 HVEVNVGP
+89 HVEVNAGP
-97 YIYDAQADELLRATP
+97 YIYDAQTDELLRATP

-145 RDMQVVDATM
+145 RDMQAVDATM
-155 GLLRS
+155 ELLRS

-170 GNYTED
+170 GNYTEN

-182 GTPYDSEATVSV
+182 GTPYDPEATVSV

-360 ARIKADRAGSGEDVR
+360 ARIKASRAGSGEDVR

-415 VARVLERQAA
+415 VIRVLERQAA

-434 CKLLF
+434 RKLLF
-439 SLGGGMR
+439 SLGDGMR
-446 AAGAGDGGVAAPD
+446 AAGAGDGSVAVPD
-459 AGGAAE
+459 AGGAVGAGD
-465 PCPGHAA
+465 GHVVV
-472 APDAGHAA
+472 PDA
-480 GAGVGHAAGAGVE
+480 E
-493 HAAEPCPGHAA
+493 RAAE
-504 APCPEPL
+504 PCPEPL

-530 DHARSKVAVSV
+530 DHARSKVTVSV

-550 LAAGARGDVRLELVV
+550 LAAGARGDMRLELVV

-602 TLARLHGGAVKLG
+602 TLARLHGGAVELG

>member
-1 MSGKHDDRLRE
+1 MSGRQDDRLRE
-12 QCHAEQA
+12 QGQAERA
-19 TASASGDSQR
+19 TASAAGDSQR

-36 RDRLRAWW
+36 RDRLRVWW

-64 SAVTLIAIDAL
+64 SAVTLVAIDAL

-89 HVEVNVGP
+89 HVEVNAGP
-97 YIYDAQADELLRATP
+97 YIYDAQTDELLRATP

-132 NYSSAGVVAGGWN
+132 SYSSAGVVAGGWN

-155 GLLRS
+155 ELLRS

-170 GNYTED
+170 GNYTEN

-182 GTPYDSEATVSV
+182 GTPYDPEATVSV
-194 SDLPAYDAR
+194 SDLPAYDTR

-296 DFQIGAVR
+296 GFQIGAVR

-360 ARIKADRAGSGEDVR
+360 ARMKANRAGSGEDVR

-439 SLGGGMR
+439 SLGDGMR
-446 AAGAGDGGVAAPD
+446 AAGAGDGSVAVPD
-459 AGGAAE
+459 AGSVAGAGDGHVVVPCPERAAE
-465 PCPGHAA
+465 P
-472 APDAGHAA
+472 DA
-480 GAGVGHAAGAGVE
+480 E
-493 HAAEPCPGHAA
+493 RAAE
-504 APCPEPL
+504 PCPEPL

-602 TLARLHGGAVKLG
+602 TLARLHGGAVVLG

>member
-1 MSGKHDDRLRE
+1 MSGRQDDRLRE
-12 QCHAEQA
+12 QGQAERA
-19 TASASGDSQR
+19 TASAAGDSQR

-36 RDRLRAWW
+36 RDRLRVWW

-64 SAVTLIAIDAL
+64 SAVTLVAIDAL

-89 HVEVNVGP
+89 HVEVNAGP
-97 YIYDAQADELLRATP
+97 YIYDAQTDELLRATP

-132 NYSSAGVVAGGWN
+132 SYSSAGVVAGGWN

-155 GLLRS
+155 ELLRS

-170 GNYTED
+170 GNYTEN

-182 GTPYDSEATVSV
+182 GTPYDPEATVSV
-194 SDLPAYDAR
+194 SDLPAYDTR

-311 GAAMEGM
+311 GTAMEGM

-332 AEDRRRLNAAFAHD
+332 AEDRRRINAAFAHD

-360 ARIKADRAGSGEDVR
+360 ARMKANRAGSGEDVR

-415 VARVLERQAA
+415 VARILERQAA

-439 SLGGGMR
+439 SLGDAMR
-446 AAGAGDGGVAAPD
+446 AVGAGDGYAAAPD
-459 AGGAAE
+459 AERAAE
-465 PCPGHAA
+465 PCPGHVVV
-472 APDAGHAA
+472 PDA
-480 GAGVGHAAGAGVE
+480 E
-493 HAAEPCPGHAA
+493 RAAES
-504 APCPEPL
+504 CPEPL

-541 DLLQPEQGS
+541 DLLQPEQDS
-550 LAAGARGDVRLELVV
+550 FAAGARGDVRLELVV

-602 TLARLHGGAVKLG
+602 TLARLHGGAVDLE

>member
-1 MSGKHDDRLRE
+1 MSGRQDDRLRE
-12 QCHAEQA
+12 QGQAERA
-19 TASASGDSQR
+19 TASAAGDSQR

-36 RDRLRAWW
+36 RDRLRVWW

-64 SAVTLIAIDAL
+64 SAVTLVAIDAL

-89 HVEVNVGP
+89 HVEVNAGP
-97 YIYDAQADELLRATP
+97 YIYDAQTDELLRATP

-132 NYSSAGVVAGGWN
+132 SYSSAGVVAGGWD

-155 GLLRS
+155 ELLRS

-170 GNYTED
+170 GNYTEN

-182 GTPYDSEATVSV
+182 GTPYDPEATVSV

-360 ARIKADRAGSGEDVR
+360 ARMKADRAGSGEDVR

-425 GYVATRGNG
+425 GYVATRGSG

-439 SLGGGMR
+439 SLGDGMR
-446 AAGAGDGGVAAPD
+446 AAGAGDGSVAVPD
-459 AGGAAE
+459 AGSVAGAGDGHVVV
-465 PCPGHAA
+465 PCPE
-472 APDAGHAA
+472 HAA
-480 GAGVGHAAGAGVE
+480 GSDAERAA
-493 HAAEPCPGHAA
+493 
-504 APCPEPL
+504 EPL

-530 DHARSKVAVSV
+530 DHARSKVTVSV
-541 DLLQPEQGS
+541 DLLQPEQSS

-602 TLARLHGGAVKLG
+602 TLARLHGGAVELG

>member
-1 MSGKHDDRLRE
+1 MSGKQDDRLRE

-19 TASASGDSQR
+19 TASAAGDSQR

-97 YIYDAQADELLRATP
+97 YIYDAQTDELLRATP

-126 FVNSAQ
+126 FTNSAQ

-155 GLLRS
+155 ELLRS

-182 GTPYDSEATVSV
+182 GTPYDPEATVSV

-272 YRRHIGGPLSV
+272 YRRHVGGPLSV

-318 RSSLLAT
+318 LSPEIKEEITANVEVQQVFKISKVGTVAGCIVK
-325 QRELWRT
+325 EGKIKRT
-332 AEDRRRLNAAFAHD
+332 NKVRLIRD
-346 LRTPVTVLKGTLEM
+346 GIV
-360 ARIKADRAGSGEDVR
+360 IYSGE
-375 KTLDTLSGQADRLE
+375 L
-389 SYAQLMSRVTKL
+389 
-401 EDREVMRSACAPSD
+401 
-415 VARVLERQAA
+415 
-425 GYVATRGNG
+425 
-434 CKLLF
+434 
-439 SLGGGMR
+439 
-446 AAGAGDGGVAAPD
+446 
-459 AGGAAE
+459 
-465 PCPGHAA
+465 
-472 APDAGHAA
+472 
-480 GAGVGHAAGAGVE
+480 
-493 HAAEPCPGHAA
+493 
-504 APCPEPL
+504 
-511 SIDMQ
+511 
-516 LVEEVLGNL
+516 
-525 LGNAC
+525 
-530 DHARSKVAVSV
+530 
-541 DLLQPEQGS
+541 GS
-550 LAAGARGDVRLELVV
+550 LKRFKDDAKEVVAGQD
-565 TDDGRGFTAEALHH
+565 
-579 GCDPFYSEAKSAEHF
+579 C
-594 GLGLNIAR
+594 GLNIANFNDIQVGDVIEAYEETEVKK
-602 TLARLHGGAVKLG
+602 TL
-615 NLEGGGACVT
+615 
-625 ATFAVDTNEE
+625 
-635 NR
+635 